1 MPRSARKLSKS
12 GIYHIIIRGIGQQNI
27 FEDDGDRIRFIE
39 TLKRYKTEL
48 GFEMNAYCLMRNHVH
63 ILLKDDKQQLD
74 LIMKKI
80 AGSYAVYFNWKYDRV
95 GHLFQDRFKSE
106 PVEDHSY
113 FLTVLRYIHRNPQKA
128 MIADMKEYDWSSYQ
142 DYIDETGLTD
152 VKLALELLGG
162 RKAFELFM
170 TANEEN
176 QCLDITD
183 KKQLSDKKAID
194 ITRKISKVKN
204 IQQIQSFDREQRD
217 SVLRQLKGAGLSIR
231 QIERITGISRGVV
244 LKV

>member
-63 ILLKDDKQQLD
+63 ILLKDGREQID

-80 AGSYAVYFNWKYDRV
+80 VGSYAVYFNWKYDSV

-106 PVEDHSY
+106 PVEDH
-113 FLTVLRYIHRNPQKA
+113 
-128 MIADMKEYDWSSYQ
+128 
-142 DYIDETGLTD
+142 
-152 VKLALELLGG
+152 
-162 RKAFELFM
+162 
-170 TANEEN
+170 
-176 QCLDITD
+176 
-183 KKQLSDKKAID
+183 
-194 ITRKISKVKN
+194 
-204 IQQIQSFDREQRD
+204 
-217 SVLRQLKGAGLSIR
+217 
-231 QIERITGISRGVV
+231 
-244 LKV
+244 

>member
-1 MPRSARKLSKS
+1 
-12 GIYHIIIRGIGQQNI
+12 
-27 FEDDGDRIRFIE
+27 
-39 TLKRYKTEL
+39 
-48 GFEMNAYCLMRNHVH
+48 
-63 ILLKDDKQQLD
+63 
-74 LIMKKI
+74 
-80 AGSYAVYFNWKYDRV
+80 
-95 GHLFQDRFKSE
+95 
-106 PVEDHSY
+106 
-113 FLTVLRYIHRNPQKA
+113 

-204 IQQIQSFDREQRD
+204 IQKIQSFDREQKD
-217 SVLRQLKGAGLSIR
+217 
-231 QIERITGISRGVV
+231 
-244 LKV
+244 

>member
-231 QIERITGISRGVV
+231 QIERITGVNRGVV
-244 LKV
+244 QKA

>member
-217 SVLRQLKGAGLSIR
+217 LVLRQLKDTGMSIR